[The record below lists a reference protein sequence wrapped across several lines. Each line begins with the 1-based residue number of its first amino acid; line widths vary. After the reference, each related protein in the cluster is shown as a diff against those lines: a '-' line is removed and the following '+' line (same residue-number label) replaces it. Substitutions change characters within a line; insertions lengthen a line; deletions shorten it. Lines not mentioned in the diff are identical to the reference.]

1 MNVACVFVIS
11 TVRPI
16 RGRALGRS
24 FGREPQ
30 EVMEVWPGTP
40 PDYERFCKPLI
51 LAALFFPDSPETAL
65 KRPAN
70 ENRLRRIPSVSH
82 RPLGPLLDEEQ
93 CAASFQASGH
103 SGQCEGSAGSAA
115 DADCG
120 RLDKA
125 AVFLSVREPH
135 REQNDLESRRE
146 TDRTGTEITTQH
158 HRHGQTQKSWTEFRK
173 SEESVS

>member
-40 PDYERFCKPLI
+40 PDYERFCKPPI
-51 LAALFFPDSPETAL
+51 LAALFFPRT
-65 KRPAN
+65 
-70 ENRLRRIPSVSH
+70 RLRPRSNGQPMKTDYARIPSVSH

-93 CAASFQASGH
+93 CAAAFQASGH

-125 AVFLSVREPH
+125 AV
-135 REQNDLESRRE
+135 
-146 TDRTGTEITTQH
+146 
-158 HRHGQTQKSWTEFRK
+158 
-173 SEESVS
+173 